1 MKTRFLAA
9 IDRKRK
15 SPWFALGVNLMAML
29 AITLIMRPSFETN
42 DDIVFAEFGSGLRGV
57 KTPRLVFQNYILGL
71 VYRILYQITGRLPW
85 YTIVQYA
92 VLVAAFSAVTY
103 VFMNRLK
110 GYWGLYLS
118 FILLWVFGY
127 ECYIHIQFT
136 KTAGIAAAS
145 AVLLLFHVV
154 TSEKICVWEAAAG
167 ILLGLTGFMYRED
180 QFFASSALMA
190 GIGIYF
196 VLTLKKRFPKKEW
209 KRFGLCAGI
218 FGLLFLSVF
227 AADGTDSLMYRD
239 PQWQEYQKFNNLR
252 SELLDYGFPDYESN
266 KALYQDLGI
275 SREAYELYRTWN
287 FNDPDK
293 FTTEVMEKLAEQ
305 KPEKILSGKAIHSF
319 VKRFP
324 GDVIRQKAFWVVL
337 LLFVLWLFFGKKRYA
352 AWFGLAG
359 ELCMLGG
366 LNFYLYFQGRYLV
379 NRVDVGLWF
388 SVCLTMAWIL
398 GDSVKE
404 REEAKERSKGKAGAL
419 SVPVISTE
427 KISGKWGLVLC
438 AAVLLIAQSFWYDDW
453 RLTTREIPKARVSQR
468 AVLETIG
475 TDKEHVYLAK
485 SGTVS
490 EIVCYGPFDPM
501 PEILLDNLYWF
512 SGWECRTPGIVKE
525 MQEHGITNPYKD
537 MIGNKKVYLIDDNIQ
552 LTLDYIRQNYDQNA
566 EAVFVKTLGNVDLY
580 QIQGSIRE

>member
-1 MKTRFLAA
+1 MKTRFLAV

-118 FILLWVFGY
+118 FIFLWVFGY
-127 ECYIHIQFT
+127 ESYIHIQFT

-154 TSEKICVWEAAAG
+154 TSEKLCVWEAAAG

-196 VLTLKKRFPKKEW
+196 VLTLKKCFPKKEW

-218 FGLLFLSVF
+218 FGLLILSVF

-287 FNDPDK
+287 FNDPDR
-293 FTTEVMEKLAEQ
+293 FTIEVMEKLAEQ

-427 KISGKWGLVLC
+427 KISGRRGLVLC
-438 AAVLLIAQSFWYDDW
+438 TAALLISQSFWYDDW
-453 RLTTREIPKARVSQR
+453 RITTREIPKARVSQR

-501 PEILLDNLYWF
+501 PENLLDNLYWF

-525 MQEHGITNPYKD
+525 MQEHGIINPYKD
-537 MIGNKKVYLIDDNIQ
+537 MIGNEKVYLIDDNIQ

-580 QIQGSIRE
+580 QIRGSVRE

>member
-15 SPWFALGVNLMAML
+15 SPWFALGVNLMVML
-29 AITLIMRPSFETN
+29 AMTCVMRPSFETN

-71 VYRILYQITGRLPW
+71 VYRFLYQVTGRLPW

-103 VFMNRLK
+103 VFMNRMK

-118 FILLWVFGY
+118 LILLWVFGY
-127 ECYIHIQFT
+127 ESYIHIQFT
-136 KTAGIAAAS
+136 KTAGIAAAA

-154 TSEKICVWEAAAG
+154 TSEKFCIWEAVAG
-167 ILLGLTGFMYRED
+167 ILLGMTGFMYRED

-196 VLTLKKRFPKKEW
+196 VFTLKKRFSGKEW
-209 KRFGLCAGI
+209 KRFGLCAGT
-218 FGLLFLSVF
+218 FGMLLLTV
-227 AADGTDSLMYRD
+227 ATVDCADSLMYRE

-266 KALYQDLGI
+266 KSLYQELGI

-287 FNDPDK
+287 FNDPER

-305 KPEKILSGKAIHSF
+305 KPEKVLSGNVIHSF

-337 LLFVLWLFFGKKRYA
+337 LFFVLWLLLVKKGYA
-352 AWFGLAG
+352 AWLGLAG
-359 ELCMLGG
+359 EIIMLGG

-398 GDSVKE
+398 ADTVKE
-404 REEAKERSKGKAGAL
+404 QGGNKCTSK
-419 SVPVISTE
+419 
-427 KISGKWGLVLC
+427 
-438 AAVLLIAQSFWYDDW
+438 
-453 RLTTREIPKARVSQR
+453 REICFVICP
-468 AVLETIG
+468 
-475 TDKEHVYLAK
+475 
-485 SGTVS
+485 
-490 EIVCYGPFDPM
+490 
-501 PEILLDNLYWF
+501 
-512 SGWECRTPGIVKE
+512 
-525 MQEHGITNPYKD
+525 
-537 MIGNKKVYLIDDNIQ
+537 DD
-552 LTLDYIRQNYDQNA
+552 
-566 EAVFVKTLGNVDLY
+566 FWG
-580 QIQGSIRE
+580 